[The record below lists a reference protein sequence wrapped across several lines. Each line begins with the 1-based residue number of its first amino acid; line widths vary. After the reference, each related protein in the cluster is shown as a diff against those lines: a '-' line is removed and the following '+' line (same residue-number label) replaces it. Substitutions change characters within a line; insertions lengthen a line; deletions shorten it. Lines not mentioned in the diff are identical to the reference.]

1 MPRVKTIKTVDDIPQ
16 PTKEEIITYSYGVMR
31 GVNSNH
37 LKKMQ
42 IRPNLFL
49 EVLYDVAINNF
60 LGYGD
65 YHLSPQ
71 DLKNV
76 YSYSKNIDDITK
88 NFMDGKIELMAIDNN
103 DQFYFKIQRFI
114 TQ

>member
-1 MPRVKTIKTVDDIPQ
+1 MPRVKTIKTVDDIPNE
-16 PTKEEIITYSYGVMR
+16 TKDEIITYCYGVMR
-31 GVNSNH
+31 GVNSGY

-42 IRPNLFL
+42 IRPNLFI
-49 EVLYDVAINNF
+49 EVLYDTAVNNF
-60 LGYGD
+60 LGYSD

-88 NFMDGKIELMAIDNN
+88 NFINGRVELMGIDNN
-103 DQFYFKIQRFI
+103 DQFYFKIQRLI
-114 TQ
+114 A